1 MATDSTTI
9 IMHVSSDKKLSDRL
23 NDLTQEAVNKAIEKH
38 RLRGESIAIS
48 DEQGKVRVV
57 PASEIPDLAKAKLLK
72 YPQVNHSDEKK

>member
-23 NDLTQEAVNKAIEKH
+23 NDLTQEAVDKAIEKH

-48 DEQGKVRVV
+48 DERGKVKVV
-57 PASEIPDLAKAKLLK
+57 TASEIPDLAKAKLPK
-72 YPQVNHSDEKK
+72 HPQENHSEEKK